1 MDRKVYKYACHTLR
15 CCSRERAAHSSND
28 GIQLKSPCVSNGV
41 SFQMGLTL
49 MAFLLMI
56 LVYQRPGKVGSKKC
70 SQDGKKRVEMIFHH
84 HRC

>member
-1 MDRKVYKYACHTLR
+1 MLATL
-15 CCSRERAAHSSND
+15 SAAAAAVVVERERAAHSSND

-70 SQDGKKRVEMIFHH
+70 SSQSGKKRVEMIFHH